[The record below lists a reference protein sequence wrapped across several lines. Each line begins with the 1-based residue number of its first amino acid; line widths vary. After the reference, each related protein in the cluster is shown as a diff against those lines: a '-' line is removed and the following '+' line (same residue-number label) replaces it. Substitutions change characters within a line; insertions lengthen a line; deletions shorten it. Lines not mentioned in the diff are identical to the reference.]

1 MKKKIIKPF
10 LIVAL
15 IFLNNCGFKV
25 VDLSSSNNFTIKN
38 IISTGDKKINYKL
51 KNKLKFNSKNQASKT
66 LFINLDTKKNKVIK
80 ERNIKNQI
88 TKYSTKII
96 VNVKYQDVNS
106 NSKGQFTVTK
116 SGDYQVTSQ
125 HSGTLRNEKKL
136 DEQLTEKLAEK
147 ILNELKQ
154 L

>member
-1 MKKKIIKPF
+1 MST
-10 LIVAL
+10 L
-15 IFLNNCGFKV
+15 
-25 VDLSSSNNFTIKN
+25 NNFTIKD

-51 KNKLKFNSKNQASKT
+51 KNKLKFNSRNQASRV

-96 VNVKYQDVNS
+96 VNVKYKNVNNNS
-106 NSKGQFTVTK
+106 NGQFTVTK

-147 ILNELKQ
+147 ILNELKK

>member
-51 KNKLKFNSKNQASKT
+51 KNKLKFNSK
-66 LFINLDTKKNKVIK
+66 IK
-80 ERNIKNQI
+80 LQ
-88 TKYSTKII
+88 KYFLLI
-96 VNVKYQDVNS
+96 
-106 NSKGQFTVTK
+106 
-116 SGDYQVTSQ
+116 
-125 HSGTLRNEKKL
+125 
-136 DEQLTEKLAEK
+136 
-147 ILNELKQ
+147 
-154 L
+154 

>member
-51 KNKLKFNSKNQASKT
+51 KNKLKFNSKNQASKI

-106 NSKGQFTVTK
+106 NSKGNY
-116 SGDYQVTSQ
+116 SY
-125 HSGTLRNEKKL
+125 
-136 DEQLTEKLAEK
+136 K
-147 ILNELKQ
+147 IR
-154 L
+154 

>member
-15 IFLNNCGFKV
+15 IFLTNCGFKV

-51 KNKLKFNSKNQASKT
+51 KNKLKFNSKNQASKI

>member
-1 MKKKIIKPF
+1 MG
-10 LIVAL
+10 
-15 IFLNNCGFKV
+15 LNQE
-25 VDLSSSNNFTIKN
+25 I
-38 IISTGDKKINYKL
+38 
-51 KNKLKFNSKNQASKT
+51 
-66 LFINLDTKKNKVIK
+66 
-80 ERNIKNQI
+80 
-88 TKYSTKII
+88 
-96 VNVKYQDVNS
+96 
-106 NSKGQFTVTK
+106 KGQFTVTK

>member
-1 MKKKIIKPF
+1 M
-10 LIVAL
+10 
-15 IFLNNCGFKV
+15 
-25 VDLSSSNNFTIKN
+25 SSSNNFTIKN

-51 KNKLKFNSKNQASKT
+51 KNKLKFNSKNQASKI